1 MDESGSR
8 VLACNAWVTGRSGSQ
23 MEGALKLVPG
33 GVPGAPEMRIPD
45 SPPVISYEA
54 FESYARVVFK
64 KGSSLEQLSGI
75 QNT

>member
-1 MDESGSR
+1 
-8 VLACNAWVTGRSGSQ
+8 